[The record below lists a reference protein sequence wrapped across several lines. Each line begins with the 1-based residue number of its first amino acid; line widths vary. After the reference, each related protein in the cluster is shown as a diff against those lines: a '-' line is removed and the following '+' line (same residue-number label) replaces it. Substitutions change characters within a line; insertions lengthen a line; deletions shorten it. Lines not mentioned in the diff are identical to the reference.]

1 MQPLQRLWSSG
12 LRRMIDRIA
21 SITSFGQ
28 STSLLNAF
36 LHRKEESSFVKTT
49 VADTLWQDG
58 EAKEANDA
66 AFTAQVFEKTEWL
79 TDNGVVKKDAQI
91 PDAIVH
97 PIYPTDGVTLIE
109 EMREKVIEAYN
120 NGRIDEAQIKDK
132 RLIDMIGVCPE
143 HTVIVMADSI
153 VCPHQKEHRNV
164 NGVTGMV
171 RSRKCV
177 SIANAYILSKEGVY
191 KFTSSKEESVIKRA
205 LAYLIFHNMLANR
218 ELIFF
223 ADGAKSLRDLVKK
236 YFGFRPYYYY
246 LDWYHLRKKCYEYF
260 TMALYGGKANRERN
274 EKIRYGF
281 FKILWAGNVDDAIA
295 YLDAIDKKAI
305 KSPAFIDAV
314 KDYIGNKK
322 RDSIYSYALRKELGL
337 VNSSNLDE
345 KLNDQSTGIRCKGNA
360 MSWSDDGSEEM
371 AQIRMIFLDEE
382 DSLEDKEG
390 SGSWFQTHN
399 CQYKPVPL
407 TETMQARM
415 FG

>member
-1 MQPLQRLWSSG
+1 
-12 LRRMIDRIA
+12 
-21 SITSFGQ
+21 
-28 STSLLNAF
+28 
-36 LHRKEESSFVKTT
+36 
-49 VADTLWQDG
+49 
-58 EAKEANDA
+58 
-66 AFTAQVFEKTEWL
+66 
-79 TDNGVVKKDAQI
+79 VVKKDAQI

-153 VCPHQKEHRNV
+153 ACPHQKEHRNV